1 MGPGAVEVRDMANAT
16 KIHTALG
23 AYTVDM
29 GASVDYAR
37 QLERTG
43 NTLAARP
50 ARERRVSVIRRR
62 CSGVKALY
70 VAALVEWAA
79 ALPQDGAEA
88 LAIAEERARIRTE
101 RGRTRRK

>member
-1 MGPGAVEVRDMANAT
+1 MGPGAVEVQDMAD
-16 KIHTALG
+16 IRVHTATG
-23 AYTVDM
+23 SYAIGMDATEDT
-29 GASVDYAR
+29 AR

-43 NTLAARP
+43 ATIAAGP

-79 ALPQDGAEA
+79 VLPQDGAEA